1 MAPSSSIV
9 SKLKVQLKLSI
20 SRLRM
25 VQQKDTAIAKQ
36 QRRQMAHLLE
46 LGKEE
51 SARIRVENII
61 RSDITTELLE
71 ILELYC
77 ELLLARIGLLE
88 AKECDPG
95 LEEPIKSIIYA
106 APRTDVKELQQAR
119 QLLVEK
125 YGKEFALVAVENS
138 DGKVAERVL
147 KKLKVEPPDPELVT
161 LYLREIAKTYGVDW
175 PRGERKTE
183 QENDEDDDEP
193 SGGVAD
199 KNLEAPLTTE
209 ELNKA
214 TPPRDLGP
222 KSPVSIAPPSPSTDN
237 LSPKVRLP
245 GPPELKPGAKMSGLK
260 KQTPTTQAQSDPKG
274 KNDED
279 GTQTVGGKIPDVDEL
294 ARRFAALKRS
304 LTTEAA
310 VQLRFDSIPQPTIRY
325 ISLKSKLKAENA
337 LLVAL
342 LAASG
347 PPNWK
352 DVKLPAGR
360 SRMACQHIYFN
371 AVKEAQSV
379 AVGDNKNAGAVKKRG
394 PNKRTTS
401 PNSKGTPKRKRGKNA
416 ENMSD
421 HESVVSEDDERNGK
435 KVKAD
440 VEEADQPI
448 KHEIEEV

>member
-1 MAPSSSIV
+1 MAPSSSVI

-46 LGKEE
+46 VGKDE

-125 YGKEFALVAVENS
+125 YGKEFALEAIENS

-147 KKLKVEPPDPELVT
+147 RKLKVEPPDSELVT
-161 LYLREIAKTYGVDW
+161 LYLREIARSYGVDW
-175 PRGERKTE
+175 PRGERKQNE
-183 QENDEDDDEP
+183 GNDEDNDDP
-193 SGGVAD
+193 SGGEAE
-199 KNLEAPLTTE
+199 KTLEEPLTTE
-209 ELNKA
+209 ELTKA

-237 LSPKVRLP
+237 LNPRVKLP
-245 GPPELKPGAKMSGLK
+245 GPPELKPGAKMTGLK
-260 KQTPTTQAQSDPKG
+260 KQTPTTQAQSDPKENG
-274 KNDED
+274 GDDLKNRVD
-279 GTQTVGGKIPDVDEL
+279 GKIPDVDEL
-294 ARRFAALKRS
+294 ARRFAALKR
-304 LTTEAA
+304 
-310 VQLRFDSIPQPTIRY
+310 
-325 ISLKSKLKAENA
+325 
-337 LLVAL
+337 
-342 LAASG
+342 
-347 PPNWK
+347 
-352 DVKLPAGR
+352 
-360 SRMACQHIYFN
+360 
-371 AVKEAQSV
+371 
-379 AVGDNKNAGAVKKRG
+379 
-394 PNKRTTS
+394 
-401 PNSKGTPKRKRGKNA
+401 
-416 ENMSD
+416 
-421 HESVVSEDDERNGK
+421 
-435 KVKAD
+435 
-440 VEEADQPI
+440 
-448 KHEIEEV
+448 